1 MITELERQA
10 NKDKFMAYCR
20 EFIGGRDGLERLLTY
35 MDESGFYTAPSST
48 NFHLNV
54 EGGLCKHSLN
64 VFETARDIYT
74 NMLEPKRVAGE
85 TSFTQPI
92 NIESIAISTLFHD
105 LCKMQMY
112 QKAEKWKKDEA
123 GRWVSY
129 PGYEVKDDFPF
140 GHGEKSC
147 FIIERFMRL
156 KKSELL
162 AIRWHMCMFD
172 VSEQGSA
179 GRFSLRAAMEAEP
192 LVSLVQ
198 MADLLSANCLEVTTK
213 Y

>member
-1 MITELERQA
+1 MITELEMQA
-10 NKDKFMAYCR
+10 NKEKFIAYCH
-20 EFIGGRDGLERLLTY
+20 EFIGERDGLERLLKY
-35 MDESGFYTAPSST
+35 MDDSGFYTAPSST

-64 VFETARDIYT
+64 VFETARNIYE
-74 NMLEPKRVAGE
+74 NLLEPRRQAGD
-85 TSFTQPI
+85 SSLNQPI
-92 NIESIAISTLFHD
+92 PMESIAISTLFHD

-112 QKAEKWKKDEA
+112 HKTEKWKKDEA

-147 FIIERFMRL
+147 FIIERFIRL

-179 GRFSLRAAMEAEP
+179 GRFSLRAAMDSEP
-192 LVSLVQ
+192 LVTLVPT
-198 MADLLSANCLEVTTK
+198 ADLLSSNCLEVTTK
-213 Y
+213 L

>member
-10 NKDKFMAYCR
+10 NKEKFVAYCR
-20 EFIGGRDGLERLLTY
+20 EFISGRDGLERLLTY

-64 VFETARDIYT
+64 VFEAARSIYEH
-74 NMLEPKRVAGE
+74 LIEPKREAGE
-85 TSFTQPI
+85 ASFSQPI
-92 NIESIAISTLFHD
+92 PMESVAIATLFHD

-112 QKAEKWKKDEA
+112 HKTEKWKKDEA

-156 KKSELL
+156 KKNELL

-192 LVSLVQ
+192 LVTLVQ
-198 MADLLSANCLEVTTK
+198 TADLLSANCLEVTTK
-213 Y
+213 F